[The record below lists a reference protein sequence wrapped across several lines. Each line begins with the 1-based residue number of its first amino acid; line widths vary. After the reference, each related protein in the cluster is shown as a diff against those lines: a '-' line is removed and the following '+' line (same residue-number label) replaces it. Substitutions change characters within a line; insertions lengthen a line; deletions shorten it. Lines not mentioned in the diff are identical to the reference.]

1 MRYMIYSGVVHDKDV
16 MVLIPNNW
24 DDYSYKTTFEA
35 KYIDKEGR
43 NIDLGTIKIGKND
56 LDSGWVD
63 EYLENSFVELPSDF
77 FSLWQ
82 SAESYQKVRE
92 IEERYDLNVFE
103 DLNDMAYNLSLLE
116 KYEKQPVVRSS
127 LLRFVSK
134 HMCVNQFHRISMGE
148 SILTAY
154 HFDYIVK
161 QKDDYFENLRLEF
174 SVRPDSLPPT
184 NIHAIIGSNGT
195 GKTTLIKSMIKS
207 ICNEDKSSGEFAYA
221 TSDNDAL
228 GYFESVMC
236 VSFSPFDDYLDV
248 ESCKNFKYIGVRKE
262 YSEKGYEDGYGEINL
277 LNDIKKKFLESYE
290 NCMAN
295 KTKRN
300 DWLEIVEMFGN
311 EGDYLFS
318 TYNFADMVCDQNA
331 LSYKNI
337 HEIEKIFDSLSAG
350 HKEVLSIVTRCI
362 EQLAEK
368 TILFV
373 DEPEN
378 HLHPPLLSTMI
389 RGISQMLVKRNG
401 VAIISTH
408 SPIVLQE
415 IPSSCVWILN
425 RQDKYLS
432 GNRPEIETF
441 GTNIGVLTNEVFGY
455 EVRKSGFNMMLQ
467 RSVDRCDTYEEV
479 LEEFNYQL
487 GNEAKNMVRILLAQ
501 KGGMRD

>member
-1 MRYMIYSGVVHDKDV
+1 MKYIIASGFVREKDV
-16 MVLIPNNW
+16 IVLTPSTW
-24 DDYSYKTTFEA
+24 DDYTYKTSFEA
-35 KYIDKEGR
+35 KYIDREGA
-43 NIDLGTIKIGKND
+43 NIDLGTVKIGKTGLTTGRIREI
-56 LDSGWVD
+56 LD
-63 EYLENSFVELPSDF
+63 NSFVELSEEF

-92 IEERYDLNVFE
+92 VEEQYDLNVFE
-103 DLNDMAYNLSLLE
+103 DLNDLAYNLSLLK
-116 KYEKQPVVRSS
+116 KYEQQSVVRKS

-154 HFDYIVK
+154 DFDYIVK
-161 QKDDYFENLRLEF
+161 QNDECFDDFKLNF
-174 SVRPDSLPPT
+174 SVHPESLPPT

-195 GKTTLIKSMIKS
+195 GKTTLIKNMIKG
-207 ICNEDKSSGEFAYA
+207 ICNNDSSFGEFSYA
-221 TSDNDAL
+221 TSDEDEL

-236 VSFSPFDDYLDV
+236 VSFSPFDNYSDV
-248 ESCKNFKYIGVRKE
+248 ECCKNFKYIGVRKE
-262 YSEKGYEDGYGEINL
+262 YSEAGYEDGYGEINL
-277 LNDIKKKFLESYE
+277 LDDIRNKFLESYK
-290 NCMAN
+290 NCMSN

-300 DWLEIVEMFGN
+300 DWLDMIRMFGQ

-318 TYNFADMVCDQNA
+318 AYNFDGFSYDQGIW
-331 LSYKNI
+331 SYENT
-337 HEIEKIFDSLSAG
+337 HLIEKIFDSLSAG
-350 HKEVLSIVTRCI
+350 HKEVLSIITRCI
-362 EQLAEK
+362 DQLAEK
-368 TILFV
+368 TILFI

-389 RGISQMLVKRNG
+389 RGISQMLIKRNG

-432 GNRPEIETF
+432 GKRPEIETF

-455 EVRKSGFNMMLQ
+455 EVKQSGFNMMLQ
-467 RSVDRCDTYEEV
+467 KCVDNCDTYEEV

-487 GNEAKNMVRILLAQ
+487 GNEAKSMVRILLSQ
-501 KGGMRD
+501 KGDE

>member
-1 MRYMIYSGVVHDKDV
+1 MKYIIASGFVREKNVI
-16 MVLIPNNW
+16 VLVPNNW

-35 KYIDKEGR
+35 KYIEKTGLE
-43 NIDLGTIKIGKND
+43 IDLGTIKIGKD
-56 LDSGWVD
+56 GLDSGWVE
-63 EYLENSFVELPSDF
+63 EYLDGSFTELSPEF

-92 IEERYDLNVFE
+92 IEEKYDLNIFKN
-103 DLNDMAYNLSLLE
+103 LNDIAYNLLLLR
-116 KYEKQPVVRSS
+116 KYEEQPVVRSS

-148 SILTAY
+148 SILTPY
-154 HFDYIVK
+154 HFDYLVK
-161 QKDDYFENLRLEF
+161 QKDECFEDLRLEF
-174 SVRPDSLPPT
+174 SVLPNSLPPT

-195 GKTTLIKSMIKS
+195 GKTTLIKNMIKS
-207 ICNEDKSSGEFAYA
+207 ICNEDKSRGEFVYA
-221 TSDNDAL
+221 LSDEDEL

-236 VSFSPFDDYLDV
+236 VSFSPFDNYSDV
-248 ESCKNFKYIGVRKE
+248 ESYKNFKYIGVRKE
-262 YSEKGYEDGYGEINL
+262 YFEEGHRKINL
-277 LNDIKKKFLESYE
+277 LDDIKNKFLESYK
-290 NCMAN
+290 NCMVN

-300 DWLEIVEMFGN
+300 DWLEIIKMFGN
-311 EGDYLFS
+311 DGDYLFG
-318 TYNFADMVCDQNA
+318 TYNFADMVCNQSV
-331 LSYKNI
+331 LSYENTQ
-337 HEIEKIFDSLSAG
+337 EIEKIFDDLSAG
-350 HKEVLSIVTRCI
+350 HKEVLSIITRCI
-362 EQLAEK
+362 DQLAEK

-389 RGISQMLVKRNG
+389 RGISQMLIKRNG

-425 RQDKYLS
+425 RQDKCLF

-455 EVRKSGFNMMLQ
+455 EVKRSGFNMMLQ
-467 RSVDRCDTYEEV
+467 KSVNQCDTYEEV

-487 GNEAKNMVRILLAQ
+487 GNEAKSMVRILLAQ
-501 KGGMRD
+501 KGMSD

>member
-1 MRYMIYSGVVHDKDV
+1 MRYIIFSGFVQDKDV
-16 MVLIPNNW
+16 MLLIPNSW

-35 KYIDKEGR
+35 KYIDREGK
-43 NIDLGTIKIGKND
+43 ITDLGTIKIGKKEMD
-56 LDSGWVD
+56 KGWVK
-63 EYLENSFVELPSDF
+63 EYLEDSFVKLPSDF

-82 SAESYQKVRE
+82 SAESYQKVKE

-103 DLNDMAYNLSLLE
+103 NLNDMAYNLSLLK
-116 KYEKQPVVRSS
+116 KYERQPVVTLS

-148 SILTAY
+148 PVLTAY
-154 HFDYIVK
+154 RFYYFVK
-161 QKDDYFENLRLEF
+161 QKAEYFENLRLEF

-207 ICNEDKSSGEFAYA
+207 ICNEDKSGGEFVYT
-221 TSDNDAL
+221 TSDNDEL

-236 VSFSPFDDYLDV
+236 VSFSPFDDYSDV

-262 YSEKGYEDGYGEINL
+262 YSKEGHEEVNL
-277 LNDIKKKFLESYE
+277 LNDIRNKFLESYK
-290 NCMAN
+290 NCIAN

-300 DWLEIVEMFGN
+300 DWLEMVKMFGN

-318 TYNFADMVCDQNA
+318 TYNFTDIVCDQNVLA
-331 LSYKNI
+331 YEDTR
-337 HEIEKIFDSLSAG
+337 EIEKIFDSLSAG
-350 HKEVLSIVTRCI
+350 HKEVLSIITRCI
-362 EQLAEK
+362 DQLAEK

-389 RGISQMLVKRNG
+389 RGISQMLIKRNG

-425 RQDKYLS
+425 RQDDCLF

-455 EVRKSGFNMMLQ
+455 EVKKSGFNLMLQ
-467 RSVDRCDTYEEV
+467 KSVNRCDTYEEV
-479 LEEFNYQL
+479 LEEFNNQL
-487 GNEAKNMVRILLAQ
+487 GNEARSIVRIFLAQ
-501 KGGMRD
+501 KGEVRD